1 MQLEPR
7 SRRFF
12 RAATVALG
20 ILATQALLPWSQAV
34 AYTATPIY
42 AFCSQ
47 SGCSD
52 GYDPLGG
59 LLMDGT
65 GNLFGTAS
73 SGGSFGDGTIFELVP
88 NADKTKWKFKVIH
101 QFCSENFC
109 ADGET
114 PSSALIMDTQGNLYG
129 TTPNGGALPG
139 AGVVFELM
147 PSGRR
152 WKLKVLHTFCPANDD
167 CLDGKN
173 PFGGLTYQGAA
184 SGAPYDG
191 VSPLYGNARLGGL
204 NAKGVAYELD
214 PPAPGK
220 KHWKQ
225 KVIYNFCS
233 LAPCADGGLPEYAYI
248 MDGAGNLY
256 ATTWYGGANGCN
268 GTVFELSPNARRTK
282 WTETVLHSFGEL
294 PNCGDGSNARG
305 ELAMDSAGNLYGT
318 TLIGGAYKEGVL
330 FKLVPDGENSQ
341 ESVLYSFCSLGS
353 CYDGNW
359 PMAGPTLDANGNLFG
374 TATCIDR
381 GHGCIDG
388 VAYEM
393 SGGTY
398 SVIHLFCQNA
408 NQPSSQVHAPDV
420 SGNQC
425 LDGSEPKAP
434 VILDAS
440 GNVFGVTTLG
450 GANGGGTI
458 FELTP

>member
-1 MQLEPR
+1 MHRKQD
-7 SRRFF
+7 SRLLASAIF
-12 RAATVALG
+12 LG
-20 ILATQALLPWSQAV
+20 ILAAQALVPWSSAA

-59 LLMDGT
+59 LLMDGA
-65 GNLFGTAS
+65 GDLIGTAS
-73 SGGSFGDGTIFELVP
+73 SGGSFGGGTIFELVP
-88 NADKTKWKFKVIH
+88 NADKTKWNFKVIH
-101 QFCSENFC
+101 QFCSENSC

-114 PSSALIMDTQGNLYG
+114 PYSALIMDTQGNLYG
-129 TTPNGGALPG
+129 TTPSGGALPG
-139 AGVVFELM
+139 AGVVFKLM

-152 WKLKVLHTFCPANDD
+152 WKLEVLHTFCPANDD

-184 SGAPYDG
+184 NGAPYDG

-204 NAKGVAYELD
+204 NAKGVIYELD
-214 PPAPGK
+214 PPRPGK
-220 KHWKQ
+220 KHWRQ

-233 LAPCADGGLPEYAYI
+233 LTDCEDGYYPEYAYI

-256 ATTWYGGANGCN
+256 GATEFGGTSGCYC

-282 WTETVLHSFGEL
+282 WTKTVLYNFGQFL
-294 PNCGDGSNARG
+294 GDGDDARG
-305 ELAMDSAGNLYGT
+305 SLAMDPAGNLYGT
-318 TLIGGAYKEGVL
+318 TLAGGASKEGVL
-330 FKLVPDGENSQ
+330 YKIVPNGENSQ
-341 ESVLYSFCSLGS
+341 ETILYNFCSLGS

-374 TATCIDR
+374 TAACIDR
-381 GHGCIDG
+381 GKGCIDG

-408 NQPSSQVHAPDV
+408 PEFRGRTRAPDEL
-420 SGNQC
+420 GKQC
-425 LDGSEPKAP
+425 LDGAEPKAP
-434 VILDAS
+434 VIVDAS